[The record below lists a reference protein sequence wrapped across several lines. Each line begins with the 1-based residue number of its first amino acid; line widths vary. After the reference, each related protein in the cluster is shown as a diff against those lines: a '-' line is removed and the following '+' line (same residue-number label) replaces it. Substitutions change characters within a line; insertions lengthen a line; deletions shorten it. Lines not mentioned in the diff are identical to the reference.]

1 MRKLTLLLLFISSYS
16 LLVAQ
21 NTSIGFFG
29 GGMSY
34 KGDLSPKQS
43 ISVKGLNGAVG
54 LRVKQR
60 LDSQWAVNFQGIA
73 GKITGDDRDFEY
85 RMRYQQLD
93 VTTILIEVVTT
104 VEWHPFMPEEI
115 NLGERRF
122 IDRFSPFL
130 YFGIGVVWA
139 DVAVRGL
146 PDRAPELIR
155 GLNNGTYMSIPL
167 GIGVNFDFN
176 ERFSL
181 DMDFGVR
188 FPTTDN
194 LDGISINRNP
204 NVNDWYYLMGLTAN
218 YKFLSKNAKTAPNQ

>member
-1 MRKLTLLLLFISSYS
+1 MRKLTLILLLFSSFTI
-16 LLVAQ
+16 LKAQ
-21 NTSIGFFG
+21 NTSVGFFG
-29 GGMSY
+29 GGMNY
-34 KGDLSPKQS
+34 KGDLSPQNT

-60 LDSQWAVNFQGIA
+60 LDSQWALNIQGVA

-85 RMRYQQLD
+85 RQQYQQLD

-115 NLGERRF
+115 NIGERRF
-122 IDRFSPFL
+122 IDRFSPYV
-130 YFGIGVVWA
+130 YFGIGVVFA
-139 DVAVRGL
+139 DVATRGL
-146 PDRAPELIR
+146 PDKAPELVR

-167 GIGVNFDFN
+167 GLGVNFDFN

-181 DMDFGVR
+181 DIDGGVR

-204 NVNDWYYLMGLTAN
+204 NVNDWYYVLGITAN
-218 YKFLSKNAKTAPNQ
+218 YKFGKRIHSK

>member
-1 MRKLTLLLLFISSYS
+1 MRKLTLILLLFSSFTI
-16 LLVAQ
+16 LKAQ
-21 NTSIGFFG
+21 NTSVGFFG
-29 GGMSY
+29 GGMNY
-34 KGDLSPKQS
+34 KGDLSPQNT

-60 LDSQWAVNFQGIA
+60 LDSQWALNIQGVA

-85 RMRYQQLD
+85 RQQYQQLD

-115 NLGERRF
+115 NIGERRF
-122 IDRFSPFL
+122 IDRFSPYV
-130 YFGIGVVWA
+130 YFGIGVVFA
-139 DVAVRGL
+139 DVATRGL
-146 PDRAPELIR
+146 PDKAPELVR
-155 GLNNGTYMSIPL
+155 GLNNGVYMSIPL
-167 GIGVNFDFN
+167 GAGINFDFN

-181 DMDFGVR
+181 DFDGGVR

-204 NVNDWYYLMGLTAN
+204 NVNDWYYVLGITAN
-218 YKFLSKNAKTAPNQ
+218 YKFGKRIHSK